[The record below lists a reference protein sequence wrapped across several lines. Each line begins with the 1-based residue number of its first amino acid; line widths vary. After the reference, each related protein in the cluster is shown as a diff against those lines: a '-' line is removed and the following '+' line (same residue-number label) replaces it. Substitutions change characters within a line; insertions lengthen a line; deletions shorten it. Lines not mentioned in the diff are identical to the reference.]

1 MDALYVP
8 DATVIVKWSLPP
20 AEDKGQDRSLD
31 LLQLWLE
38 GGCQLLLP
46 ALWVAEVAS
55 LLARLHPQRAAE
67 LMSLLI
73 GLEMPV
79 VDESAALCQRT
90 LQLMQELGVGFYQAH
105 YHAVALQHG
114 GTLITTD
121 TVYSR
126 KARSA
131 GGLLLL
137 KDFTAP

>member
-1 MDALYVP
+1 MDVLYVP

-38 GGCQLLLP
+38 GGCELLLP
-46 ALWVAEVAS
+46 GLWVAEVAS

-67 LMSLLI
+67 LMALLI
-73 GLEMPV
+73 GLDMPV
-79 VDESAALCQRT
+79 ADSDAALCERT
-90 LQLMQELGVGFYQAH
+90 LQLMEQQEVGFYQAN
-105 YHAVALQHG
+105 YHAVALQYG

-121 TVYSR
+121 TVYCR

-131 GGLLLL
+131 GRVMLL

>member
-1 MDALYVP
+1 MEVLYVP
-8 DATVIVKWSLPP
+8 DATVVVKWALPP

-38 GGCQLLLP
+38 GGCRFLLP

-55 LLARLHPQRAAE
+55 LLARLHPQRAAD
-67 LMSLLI
+67 LMTLLI

-79 VDESAALCQRT
+79 AEDSAALCQRT
-90 LQLMQELGVGFYQAH
+90 LQLMQELGVGFYQAY

-114 GTLITTD
+114 GTLVTAD
-121 TVYSR
+121 AAYCR

-131 GGLLLL
+131 AGLLLL
-137 KDFTAP
+137 KDFAAP